1 MTLPSTIPSA
11 PAYAALA
18 IAVPLERAVEWFG
31 DATNLPSWT
40 GFFTGVEAD
49 SIGGRHQAT
58 SLAGPITTW
67 TEITSGGDRAEVS
80 ICSLIHG
87 RTERARLMLER
98 QKVSSTHV
106 AFIVV
111 VLNPESVTAVQVQSS
126 RMAAE
131 LAAARRMLDVTA

>member
-1 MTLPSTIPSA
+1 MTLPTTIPSA
-11 PAYAALA
+11 YADLD

-40 GFFTGVEAD
+40 EFFTGIEAD
-49 SIGGRHQAT
+49 SVGGRHQAT

-67 TEITSGGDRAEVS
+67 TEIASGDGRTEVS

-87 RTERARLMLER
+87 RTERARLTLER
-98 QKVSSTHV
+98 QDGASTHV
-106 AFIVV
+106 AFTVV
-111 VLNPESVTAVQVQSS
+111 VLNPESVNAVQVQSS